1 MKFGVDLY
9 PHFTTELDGPTAFK
23 YALRQVQ
30 TACEVGFDGIF
41 ASHHYLMGP
50 SEQMFQPIPL
60 LGRLAAEAQ
69 GMTLGTAVF
78 LLSLH
83 NPVEAAE
90 LSSTMDIISEG
101 RFVFGVGQGY
111 REAEFSSFGISRR
124 NRGGRLEEAVQVV
137 RKLWAE
143 EDVTW
148 DGEHFQL
155 DGVTVAP
162 RPVQQPGPPIWV
174 GGDTLAGVE
183 RAARI
188 GDAWLTSPRHSK
200 TFIREAIERFKRTR
214 TNLGQDSP
222 PPVFFREMYVAPTR
236 QEAEEEIRESFE
248 RLYHAYHRAGQPGE
262 RYDLRFQEL
271 RDERLLVGNP
281 DDVVAEIDRY
291 RQEFGAEYMFFR
303 LYYLGMDPENSVR
316 CIRLF
321 GEEVIPQIG

>member
-1 MKFGVDLY
+1 MKFGVDIY
-9 PHFTTELDGPTAFK
+9 PHFSTELDGPTAFK
-23 YALRQVQ
+23 FALRQVQ
-30 TACEVGFDGIF
+30 TAREVGFDGIF
-41 ASHHYLMGP
+41 ASHHYVMGP
-50 SEQMFQPIPL
+50 NEQMFQPVPL
-60 LGRLAAEAQ
+60 LGRLAAEAE

-83 NPVEAAE
+83 SPVEAAE
-90 LSSTMDIISEG
+90 LSATLDIISEG

-111 REAEFSSFGISRR
+111 REAEFASFGIPRK
-124 NRGGRLEEAVQVV
+124 NRGERMEEAVQVV

-143 EDVTW
+143 ENVSW
-148 DGEHFQL
+148 HGKCFQM

-174 GGDTLAGVE
+174 GGDTLPGVE
-183 RAARI
+183 RAARV

-200 TFIREAIERFKRTR
+200 TFIREAIARFKQTR
-214 TNLGQDSP
+214 EANGQDSP

-236 QEAEEEIRESFE
+236 QEAEEEIRDSFE
-248 RLYHAYHRAGQPGE
+248 RLYRAYHRAGQPGE

-271 RDERLLVGNP
+271 RAERLLVGDP
-281 DDVVAEIDRY
+281 DDVAVEIDQY

-303 LYYLGMDPENSVR
+303 LYYLGMDPEKSVR

-321 GEEVIPQIG
+321 GENVMPQIV

>member
-1 MKFGVDLY
+1 MKFGIDLY
-9 PHFTTELDGPTAFK
+9 PHFGTELDGPTAFK
-23 YALRQVQ
+23 FALRQVQ
-30 TACEVGFDGIF
+30 TAREVGFDGIF
-41 ASHHYLMGP
+41 ASHHYVMGP

-60 LGRLAAEAQ
+60 LGRLAAEAE

-83 NPVEAAE
+83 SPVEAAE
-90 LSSTMDIISEG
+90 LSATLDIISEG

-111 REAEFSSFGISRR
+111 REAEFSSFGIPRKSRGER
-124 NRGGRLEEAVQVV
+124 IEEAVQVI

-143 EDVTW
+143 ENVTW
-148 DGEHFQL
+148 HGKYFQM

-162 RPVQQPGPPIWV
+162 KPVQQPGPPIWV
-174 GGDTLAGVE
+174 GGDTLPGVE
-183 RAARI
+183 RAARV

-200 TFIREAIERFKRTR
+200 TFIREALARFKQTR
-214 TNLGQDSP
+214 EANGQDSP

-236 QEAEEEIRESFE
+236 REAEEEIRDSFE
-248 RLYHAYHRAGQPGE
+248 RLYRAYHRAGQPGE

-271 RDERLLVGNP
+271 RDERLLVGDP
-281 DDVVAEIDRY
+281 DDVTMEINRY

-303 LYYLGMDPENSVR
+303 LYYLGMHPEKSVR

-321 GEEVIPQIG
+321 GEKILPQIV

>member
-9 PHFTTELDGPTAFK
+9 PHFSRELDGPTAFK

-30 TACEVGFDGIF
+30 TAREVGFDGIF
-41 ASHHYLMGP
+41 ASHHYVMGP

-83 NPVEAAE
+83 SPVEAAE
-90 LSSTMDIISEG
+90 MTATLDIISEG

-111 REAEFSSFGISRR
+111 RDAEFSSFGIAK
-124 NRGGRLEEAVQVV
+124 GGRGRRMEEAVEVV

-143 EDVTW
+143 EHVTW
-148 DGEHFQL
+148 KGEHFQL
-155 DGVTVAP
+155 DDVTVAP
-162 RPVQQPGPPIWV
+162 RPVQQPGPPVWV
-174 GGDTLAGVE
+174 GGDTLPGVE

-200 TFIREAIERFKRTR
+200 SFIREAIERFREVR
-214 TNLGQDSP
+214 IANGQDSP

-236 QEAEEEIRESFE
+236 EEAENEIRESFE

-281 DDVVAEIDRY
+281 DDVIFEIERY
-291 RQEFGAEYMFFR
+291 RREFGAEYMFFR
-303 LYYLGMDPENSVR
+303 LYYLEMDPEKSVR

-321 GEEVIPQIG
+321 GEEVIPEFV

>member
-9 PHFTTELDGPTAFK
+9 PHFSTELDASTAFQ

-30 TACEVGFDGIF
+30 TAREAGFDGIF
-41 ASHHYLMGP
+41 ASHHYVMGA
-50 SEQMFQPIPL
+50 SEQMFQPVPL
-60 LGRLAAEAQ
+60 LARLAAEAP

-83 NPVEAAE
+83 SPVEAAE
-90 LSSTMDIISEG
+90 LTATLDIIAGG

-111 REAEFSSFGISRR
+111 RRAEFDSFGIPRR
-124 NRGGRLEEAVQVV
+124 DRGGRMEEAIQVV

-143 EDVTW
+143 ENVTW
-148 DGEHFQL
+148 QGSHFHL
-155 DGVTVAP
+155 DGVTINP
-162 RPVQQPGPPIWV
+162 KPVQQPGPPIWV
-174 GGDTLAGVE
+174 GGDTLPGVE

-200 TFIREAIERFKRTR
+200 SFIREAIARYQQCRSDIG
-214 TNLGQDSP
+214 LDST

-236 QEAEEEIRESFE
+236 EAAENEIMESFE
-248 RLYHAYHRAGQPGE
+248 RLYRAYHRAGQPGE
-262 RYDLRFQEL
+262 RYDLQFQEL
-271 RDERLLVGNP
+271 KDERLIVGNP
-281 DDVVAEIDRY
+281 DDVIAEIRRY

-303 LYYLGMDPENSVR
+303 LYYLGMDPEKSVS

-321 GEEVIPQIG
+321 GEEVLPHID

>member
-9 PHFTTELDGPTAFK
+9 PHFSRELDGPTAFK
-23 YALRQVQ
+23 YALLQVQ
-30 TACEVGFDGIF
+30 TAREVGFDGIF
-41 ASHHYLMGP
+41 ASHHYVMGP
-50 SEQMFQPIPL
+50 NEQMFQPIPL

-83 NPVEAAE
+83 SPVEAAE
-90 LSSTMDIISEG
+90 LSATLDIISGG

-111 REAEFSSFGISRR
+111 REAEFSSFGIPRR
-124 NRGGRLEEAVQVV
+124 DRGGRMEEAIQLV

-143 EDVTW
+143 EKVIW
-148 DGEHFQL
+148 HGKHFRL
-155 DGVTVAP
+155 DDVTVAP

-174 GGDTLAGVE
+174 GGDTLPGVE

-200 TFIREAIERFKRTR
+200 TFIREAVERFTR
-214 TNLGQDSP
+214 CRNENGKNSP

-236 QEAEEEIRESFE
+236 HEAEEEIKDSFE

-271 RDERLLVGNP
+271 RDERLLVGDP
-281 DDVVAEIDRY
+281 DDVIAEIERY

-303 LYYLGMDPENSVR
+303 LYYLGMDPEKSVR

-321 GEEVIPQIG
+321 GEQVIPYFD